1 MEVVGK
7 GLPLYFMGKAHKVSE
22 QHLFMVKMKVVAN
35 GLRSHF
41 LAYPVSMRVQ
51 LTKEHDLFLINP

>member
-35 GLRSHF
+35 GLRSLPMVTF
-41 LAYPVSMRVQ
+41 KFPNIS
-51 LTKEHDLFLINP
+51 

>member
-35 GLRSHF
+35 GPRSLPMVTLKF
-41 LAYPVSMRVQ
+41 PNIS
-51 LTKEHDLFLINP
+51 